1 VKRLQNQEKKKPAGS
16 WLKKLSIILISLFL
30 LYVIA
35 GFFVLPRL
43 LKPRLENEL
52 ANQLGRKVTIEEI
65 RINPLALSAAIR
77 KLTVYE
83 KDGEPF
89 SGFEELFVNA
99 QLFSSII
106 EWAAK
111 LKEIRLLAPFGVLKL
126 LPDNNKNI
134 DDIVAKFSQPRQA
147 PPPDQKSE
155 LPRVVISTFQV
166 KDGKFSLEDLTGKEP
181 IAQTFTPI
189 TFTLENLS
197 TLEER
202 QGAFKF
208 VFAGPSGGQYQLDGQ
223 LSVNPV
229 RIQGSYSTLHTDL
242 SHFWQHIKERVNFQI
257 VKGAI
262 GASGNYLL
270 ELRGDTLNAKLQN
283 GRFELKDFQLT
294 EKGQD
299 KVLISIPSFGVHGI
313 SADLKTR
320 EIMVQEVKTADA
332 AFVSWL
338 EPDGTFKLRSLLLP
352 DSQKSPEKNKP
363 SDNEPETTA
372 GRPWLASINKIEVAN
387 WSAAI
392 EDRTLPKPAK
402 FSFDNI
408 TFRIDDLSTKKNA
421 KAKVDIALMIN
432 QAGKVKVNGSAG
444 IDPLMAD
451 LKVVSDKI
459 ELKSFQPYD
468 DTAVNAQIEAGTISS
483 EGRVVYQ
490 GKEGQPQIRYEGE
503 MSLDGLEMSDRVQT
517 KEFIKLAQFKTSGTV
532 LELLPN
538 KLQVAEVLIDKPYI
552 NVTIDP
558 NGTVNVADAFAPAEK
573 GKGDQKGSQNLLQRL
588 ADFLTTQI
596 KGPMPMG
603 IELVQLN
610 NFSADFVDGT
620 IKPAYSAQLE
630 ITKGTVKGLSS
641 DPSARGD
648 FKIEGTIDQ
657 SAAIE
662 SAGQMNPMNALHY
675 AKIDFSLKDFDLV
688 AVTPYSGKY
697 AGHKIAEGKL
707 HLELAYL
714 VDNQTIDAGNKIY
727 IDQLTLG
734 DKVDSPDAPNLPLE
748 LGIALLKDANGRITL
763 NVPVRGNVKDPKFSI
778 GQSVNDALTKTIDDA
793 GKSPFATIAEI
804 DGFKGQELRIIEFES
819 GLSELNAQA
828 KKKLDALAKFL
839 NKKTELTLG
848 VAGTADR
855 QVDGTP
861 ASGKQTEKAESG
873 DAPKADSSS
882 QQDQAQGQV
891 VDDEQLKMLAQKRAE
906 QVKAYLTQSAKV
918 AEKRVQLKP
927 AQIKSAAGGGY
938 GHVELFL
945 AVQQ

>member
-1 VKRLQNQEKKKPAGS
+1 
-16 WLKKLSIILISLFL
+16 
-30 LYVIA
+30 
-35 GFFVLPRL
+35 
-43 LKPRLENEL
+43 
-52 ANQLGRKVTIEEI
+52 
-65 RINPLALSAAIR
+65 
-77 KLTVYE
+77 
-83 KDGEPF
+83 
-89 SGFEELFVNA
+89 
-99 QLFSSII
+99 
-106 EWAAK
+106 
-111 LKEIRLLAPFGVLKL
+111 
-126 LPDNNKNI
+126 
-134 DDIVAKFSQPRQA
+134 
-147 PPPDQKSE
+147 
-155 LPRVVISTFQV
+155 
-166 KDGKFSLEDLTGKEP
+166 
-181 IAQTFTPI
+181 
-189 TFTLENLS
+189 
-197 TLEER
+197 
-202 QGAFKF
+202 
-208 VFAGPSGGQYQLDGQ
+208 
-223 LSVNPV
+223 
-229 RIQGSYSTLHTDL
+229 
-242 SHFWQHIKERVNFQI
+242 
-257 VKGAI
+257 
-262 GASGNYLL
+262 
-270 ELRGDTLNAKLQN
+270 
-283 GRFELKDFQLT
+283 
-294 EKGQD
+294 
-299 KVLISIPSFGVHGI
+299 
-313 SADLKTR
+313 
-320 EIMVQEVKTADA
+320 
-332 AFVSWL
+332 
-338 EPDGTFKLRSLLLP
+338 
-352 DSQKSPEKNKP
+352 
-363 SDNEPETTA
+363 
-372 GRPWLASINKIEVAN
+372 
-387 WSAAI
+387 
-392 EDRTLPKPAK
+392 
-402 FSFDNI
+402 
-408 TFRIDDLSTKKNA
+408 
-421 KAKVDIALMIN
+421 
-432 QAGKVKVNGSAG
+432 
-444 IDPLMAD
+444 
-451 LKVVSDKI
+451 
-459 ELKSFQPYD
+459 
-468 DTAVNAQIEAGTISS
+468 
-483 EGRVVYQ
+483 
-490 GKEGQPQIRYEGE
+490 
-503 MSLDGLEMSDRVQT
+503 MSDRVQT

-848 VAGTADR
+848 VEGTAD
-855 QVDGTP
+855 QQADGTP

-927 AQIKSAAGGGY
+927 AQIKSASAGGY

-945 AVQQ
+945 TVQQ